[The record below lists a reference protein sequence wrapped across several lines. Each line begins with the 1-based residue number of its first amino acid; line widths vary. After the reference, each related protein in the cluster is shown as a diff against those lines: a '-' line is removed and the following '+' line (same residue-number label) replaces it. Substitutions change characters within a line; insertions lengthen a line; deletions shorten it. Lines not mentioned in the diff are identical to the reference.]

1 MVQGEKQNKPQFT
14 HLAKSPSET
23 KVLVEIAHPGL
34 PQGRPAL
41 GQTESFAAASPWQLR
56 EKGASIKQ
64 ERLYTS
70 TSQPSPLPAPRAG
83 SSKRQRPWT

>member
-1 MVQGEKQNKPQFT
+1 MVQGEKQNKSQFT

-34 PQGRPAL
+34 PQVRPAMVW
-41 GQTESFAAASPWQLR
+41 TESPWQLR